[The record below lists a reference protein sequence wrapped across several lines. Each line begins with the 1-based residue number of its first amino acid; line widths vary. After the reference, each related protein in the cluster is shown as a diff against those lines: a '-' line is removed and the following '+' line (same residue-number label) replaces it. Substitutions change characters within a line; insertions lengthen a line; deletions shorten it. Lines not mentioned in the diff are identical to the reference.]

1 MEPIEPVDKDGKP
14 LSDAASKSSPQ
25 VPPIQS
31 GSQYGGYGQSTL
43 VFGRESGS
51 SSEEGGQGESE
62 EIEQIEKGKP
72 DDPAEHVPANATK
85 PVKP

>member
-1 MEPIEPVDKDGKP
+1 METIEPVDKDGKP
-14 LSDAASKSSPQ
+14 LLDDASESSPQ

-62 EIEQIEKGKP
+62 KIEKNKP
-72 DDPAEHVPANATK
+72 KNPAEHESAS
-85 PVKP
+85 PVKQ

>member
-62 EIEQIEKGKP
+62 EIEQIEKGKSN
-72 DDPAEHVPANATK
+72 DPAEHVPANPAK
-85 PVKP
+85 Q